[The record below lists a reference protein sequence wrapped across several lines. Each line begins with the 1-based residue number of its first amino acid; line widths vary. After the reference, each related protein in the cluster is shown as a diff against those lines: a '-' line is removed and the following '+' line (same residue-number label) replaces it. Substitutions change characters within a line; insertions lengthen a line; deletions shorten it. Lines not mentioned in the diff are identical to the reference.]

1 MLLMPFYGQV
11 KVLKFVYNKNNQS
24 LPLQFLNL
32 LLIFLIELGRVD
44 TLKEI
49 KL

>member
-1 MLLMPFYGQV
+1 MPFYGQV

-24 LPLQFLNL
+24 LPLQFMNL

>member
-1 MLLMPFYGQV
+1 MPFYGQV

>member
-11 KVLKFVYNKNNQS
+11 KVLKFVYNENNQS

>member
-1 MLLMPFYGQV
+1 MPFYGQV
-11 KVLKFVYNKNNQS
+11 KVLKFVYHKNNQS

>member
-11 KVLKFVYNKNNQS
+11 KVLKFVYNKNNQP

-44 TLKEI
+44 TLNEI
-49 KL
+49 EL